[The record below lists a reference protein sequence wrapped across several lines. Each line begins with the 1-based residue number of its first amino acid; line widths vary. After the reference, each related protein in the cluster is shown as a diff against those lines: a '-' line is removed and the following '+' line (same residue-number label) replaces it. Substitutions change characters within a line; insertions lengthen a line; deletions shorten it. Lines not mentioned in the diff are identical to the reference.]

1 MGSRLG
7 RSVVE
12 FGVGIWRFPANMRR
26 RHRNFRCGIWHLN
39 PNLNALLIERRAAPS
54 IFGPQGSPTVPT
66 SA

>member
-1 MGSRLG
+1 LA
-7 RSVVE
+7 
-12 FGVGIWRFPANMRR
+12 FPANMRR

-54 IFGPQGSPTVPT
+54 IFGPQGSPTAPT